1 MTTPRTAL
9 VIGAGIAGPVAA
21 MALRKA
27 GIRPTIYE
35 AHPSGAEGIGTFL
48 TIASN
53 GIDALRAIGADQTAL
68 AAGFPTP
75 TITLC
80 STTGKNL
87 GTARTGLTLPD
98 GTTSHTLKRA
108 DLYQALYQE
117 AARRGIDV
125 QHGKR
130 LTAAEPTGNGVRAVF
145 DDGTD
150 AAADVLIGTDGIH
163 STVRKLIDPTAP
175 APTYIGLINL
185 GGYARGVE
193 VDAEPGSYT
202 MIFGKRAFFGYV
214 LTPSGEVWWFANI
227 PRRDEPAR
235 GEAEAITAAQ
245 WQARLAALYAA
256 DAGPAARLVEA
267 SDTAGISKASP
278 IHSIPHLPFWHNGR
292 MIVIGDAAHAPTPTS
307 GQGASLSIEDTIVLA
322 QCLRDLPTPEVAFT
336 RFQALRRPR
345 VERII
350 KQAARINSSKTA
362 TPLTRILR
370 DATLPA
376 IMKMAANSKQATAAY
391 RYHIDWDTPPP
402 PHTTTRPRP
411 TQRTTGHLPVHTSP
425 VVRHELTL
433 PPRQHALIDAGP
445 RRWVRCRRLRQ
456 RRTRGAGAPGREQDV
471 LPAPECHPPS
481 PPTRPRHPSPA
492 ADRWAVAMIR
502 APNRQSVR
510 SQGSSGAA
518 SSRVQMGGDRRE
530 QVARLERAPPH
541 IA

>member
-75 TITLC
+75 TITLR

-175 APTYIGLINL
+175 APTYIGLVNL

-214 LTPSGEVWWFANI
+214 LAPSGEVWWFANI
-227 PRRDEPAR
+227 PRRDEPAG

-245 WQARLAALYAA
+245 WQARLAGLYAA
-256 DAGPAARLVEA
+256 DAGSAARLVEA
-267 SDTAGISKASP
+267 SGTAGISKASP
-278 IHSIPHLPFWHNGR
+278 IHSIPHLPAWHNDR

-307 GQGASLSIEDTIVLA
+307 GQGASLSIEDAIVLA
-322 QCLRDLPTPEVAFT
+322 RCLRDLPTPEVAFT

-345 VERII
+345 AERII

-391 RYHIDWDTPPP
+391 RYHIDWDTP
-402 PHTTTRPRP
+402 TT
-411 TQRTTGHLPVHTSP
+411 
-425 VVRHELTL
+425 
-433 PPRQHALIDAGP
+433 A
-445 RRWVRCRRLRQ
+445 
-456 RRTRGAGAPGREQDV
+456 
-471 LPAPECHPPS
+471 
-481 PPTRPRHPSPA
+481 
-492 ADRWAVAMIR
+492 
-502 APNRQSVR
+502 
-510 SQGSSGAA
+510 
-518 SSRVQMGGDRRE
+518 
-530 QVARLERAPPH
+530 
-541 IA
+541 

>member
-21 MALRKA
+21 MALHQA
-27 GIRPTIYE
+27 GIQPTVYE
-35 AHPSGAEGIGTFL
+35 AHRSGAEGIGTFL

-53 GIDALRAIGADQTAL
+53 GIDALRAIGADEAAL

-75 TITLC
+75 TITLR
-80 STTGKNL
+80 STSGKNL

-108 DLYQALYQE
+108 DLYHALYQE

-130 LTAAEPTGNGVRAVF
+130 LATAELTGDGVRAVF
-145 DDGTD
+145 DDGSD
-150 AAADVLIGTDGIH
+150 AAADVLIGADGIH

-175 APTYIGLINL
+175 APSYIGLVNL

-214 LTPSGEVWWFANI
+214 LAPSGEVWWFANV

-235 GEAEAITAAQ
+235 GEAEAVASAQ
-245 WQARLAALYAA
+245 WQRTLAGLYAA
-256 DAGPAARLVEA
+256 DTGPAARLVQA
-267 SDTAGISKASP
+267 SGTAGISKASP
-278 IHSIPHLPFWHNGR
+278 IHSIPHLPLWHNGR

-307 GQGASLSIEDTIVLA
+307 GQGASLSIEDAVVLA
-322 QCLRDLPTPEVAFT
+322 QCLRDLPAPQHAFT

-345 VERII
+345 AERII

-376 IMKMAANSKQATAAY
+376 IMKMAANSKQATAGF
-391 RYHIDWDTPPP
+391 RYHIDWDAP
-402 PHTTTRPRP
+402 TT
-411 TQRTTGHLPVHTSP
+411 
-425 VVRHELTL
+425 
-433 PPRQHALIDAGP
+433 A
-445 RRWVRCRRLRQ
+445 
-456 RRTRGAGAPGREQDV
+456 
-471 LPAPECHPPS
+471 
-481 PPTRPRHPSPA
+481 
-492 ADRWAVAMIR
+492 
-502 APNRQSVR
+502 
-510 SQGSSGAA
+510 
-518 SSRVQMGGDRRE
+518 
-530 QVARLERAPPH
+530 
-541 IA
+541 

>member
-21 MALRKA
+21 MALHQA
-27 GIRPTIYE
+27 GIQPTVYE
-35 AHPSGAEGIGTFL
+35 AHRSGAEGIGTFL

-75 TITLC
+75 TITLR

-214 LTPSGEVWWFANI
+214 LAPSGEVWWFANI
-227 PRRDEPAR
+227 PRRDEPAG

-245 WQARLAALYAA
+245 WQARLAGLYAA

-278 IHSIPHLPFWHNGR
+278 IHSIPHLPLWHNGR

-307 GQGASLSIEDTIVLA
+307 GQGASLSIEDAIVLA
-322 QCLRDLPTPEVAFT
+322 RCLRDLPTPEVAFT

-345 VERII
+345 AERII

-391 RYHIDWDTPPP
+391 RYHIDWDTP
-402 PHTTTRPRP
+402 TT
-411 TQRTTGHLPVHTSP
+411 
-425 VVRHELTL
+425 
-433 PPRQHALIDAGP
+433 A
-445 RRWVRCRRLRQ
+445 
-456 RRTRGAGAPGREQDV
+456 
-471 LPAPECHPPS
+471 
-481 PPTRPRHPSPA
+481 
-492 ADRWAVAMIR
+492 
-502 APNRQSVR
+502 
-510 SQGSSGAA
+510 
-518 SSRVQMGGDRRE
+518 
-530 QVARLERAPPH
+530 
-541 IA
+541 

>member
-75 TITLC
+75 TITLR

-214 LTPSGEVWWFANI
+214 LAPSGEVWWFANI
-227 PRRDEPAR
+227 PRRDEPAG

-245 WQARLAALYAA
+245 WQARLAGLYAA

-278 IHSIPHLPFWHNGR
+278 IHAIPHLPAWHNGR

-307 GQGASLSIEDTIVLA
+307 GQGASLSIEDAIVLA
-322 QCLRDLPTPEVAFT
+322 RCLRDLPTPEVAFT

-345 VERII
+345 AERII

-391 RYHIDWDTPPP
+391 RYHIDWDTP
-402 PHTTTRPRP
+402 TT
-411 TQRTTGHLPVHTSP
+411 
-425 VVRHELTL
+425 
-433 PPRQHALIDAGP
+433 A
-445 RRWVRCRRLRQ
+445 
-456 RRTRGAGAPGREQDV
+456 
-471 LPAPECHPPS
+471 
-481 PPTRPRHPSPA
+481 
-492 ADRWAVAMIR
+492 
-502 APNRQSVR
+502 
-510 SQGSSGAA
+510 
-518 SSRVQMGGDRRE
+518 
-530 QVARLERAPPH
+530 
-541 IA
+541 